1 MFSILDI
8 MLSFGRLCQNVVSRC
23 IAEIQPVTVRNH
35 AQYPKRYW
43 LHEKPAVKMAT
54 IPERKPFEFVSN
66 PFCPPTRPDAKE
78 VLAQYYA
85 DYRCLT
91 KLHLGLPPILRGW
104 RFPLVGK
111 PQCKAVVLKT
121 MIKKP
126 KKPNS
131 ANRRCVRVRLSTG
144 KETTAHVPGEGHN
157 LQEHSVVL
165 VQNGRTQ
172 DLIGVKLKVIRGKLD
187 CAPVKKKTTS

>member
-1 MFSILDI
+1 MF
-8 MLSFGRLCQNVVSRC
+8 SFGRFCQSVVNRC
-23 IAEIQPVTVRNH
+23 IAQAQPAQVRTYN
-35 AQYPKRYW
+35 QYPKRYW
-43 LHEKPAVKMAT
+43 LHDKPAAQVAA
-54 IPERKPFEFVSN
+54 IPEKKPFELVPS
-66 PFCPPTRPDAKE
+66 PFNPPTRPDARAI
-78 VLAQYYA
+78 LAQYYA

-91 KLHLGLPPILRGW
+91 KLHLGLPPIRRGW

-144 KETTAHVPGEGHN
+144 KEATAHVPGEGHN

-172 DLIGVKLKVIRGKLD
+172 DLIGVKLKVVRGKLD
-187 CAPVKKKTTS
+187 CAPVKKKTAS